1 MNYSLWHP
9 ITFGIIQQDVNTQGG
24 HFKLTNTTGANQL
37 TVAYLPS
44 SGTTKGTSHAPNANG
59 LVKGNPSSVYQ
70 QQSVNNTFFVE
81 DKYRLSDKTTLVGAL
96 QYDKANRKVSDVV
109 SLGNNYD
116 HNFSQWSPRVGV
128 THDMTPKHQVFASI
142 SRNFEAPIHGLAGS
156 TTLANKAQS
165 GTTFEIGTRGEGTEG
180 ASQFGWDA
188 TYYRSNL
195 KNEFLSACVVPG
207 CSPAPTINVPKS
219 MHQGLELGVS
229 HLYARKVDTRLSL
242 LHSDFRFVDN
252 SAYGNNQLPGFP
264 PIIVRAES
272 LYRFGAE
279 VNGKPSYYAG
289 PKIEWVPSKA
299 PMDNTNTVY
308 RDGYILIGFKA
319 GQAIDKK
326 WSWFADARNLANKKY
341 AADSNISANLSGN
354 GAGALYYS
362 GNGRS
367 IYVGVE
373 AKVN

>member
-1 MNYSLWHP
+1 
-9 ITFGIIQQDVNTQGG
+9 
-24 HFKLTNTTGANQL
+24 
-37 TVAYLPS
+37 
-44 SGTTKGTSHAPNANG
+44 
-59 LVKGNPSSVYQ
+59 
-70 QQSVNNTFFVE
+70 
-81 DKYRLSDKTTLVGAL
+81 
-96 QYDKANRKVSDVV
+96 
-109 SLGNNYD
+109 
-116 HNFSQWSPRVGV
+116 
-128 THDMTPKHQVFASI
+128 
-142 SRNFEAPIHGLAGS
+142 
-156 TTLANKAQS
+156 
-165 GTTFEIGTRGEGTEG
+165 
-180 ASQFGWDA
+180 
-188 TYYRSNL
+188 
-195 KNEFLSACVVPG
+195 
-207 CSPAPTINVPKS
+207 
-219 MHQGLELGVS
+219 
-229 HLYARKVDTRLSL
+229 L